1 MLKFA
6 WWYFNAKILIYDYFL
21 KAVEDLVEAVAAA
34 EAVAA
39 TTATKKVILPE
50 NAPR

>member
-21 KAVEDLVEAVAAA
+21 KAVEDLAVGEAA